1 MLSTVGM
8 SLELQGQSLASGS
21 GVWPPVP
28 GTSIKERHY
37 NKTTEPGDA
46 FDVVT
51 MGCETDKG
59 SSFGDRRVL
68 QLLGLRVTSHYYSR
82 GAGGAEHKCIPVVTE
97 ELDSAERGLVW

>member
-1 MLSTVGM
+1 MLSTEGM

-21 GVWPPVP
+21 GIWPPVP
-28 GTSIKERHY
+28 STPIKERHY
-37 NKTTEPGDA
+37 NKTAEPGDA

-68 QLLGLRVTSHYYSR
+68 QLLGLRVTSHYYSW
-82 GAGGAEHKCIPVVTE
+82 GAGGAGHKRVPVVTA
-97 ELDSAERGLVW
+97 ELNSAERGLVW